1 MGWMILGCSG
11 SSGSGSGSGTS
22 GQQGTVVTGTVE
34 VPDGMLAQAASSTS
48 VFAWLLPEEAS
59 AAVACLTPLPLGK
72 LFVFHIDDKGIPVG
86 NALITA
92 DLINGAFSF
101 TLPLGI
107 ALSADLIVQIAPTTH
122 VGPVPICPVG
132 SPNCD
137 LPGSTLN
144 LPLTQINLTIGP
156 ASELL
161 TRQILRS
168 LGSGNVPGRKLT
180 DLSLGDISELHDLM
194 RKTLPRDP
202 RLFTGPTM
210 SMIPALLSAPG
221 SGLQF
226 IIDEYL
232 RSQAPRQLFV
242 LFTERLPQGV
252 VGEPYHA
259 ELIAAGGVG
268 QRTWSLSPGAHLPD
282 GLTLDPTG
290 ALNGTPL
297 TAGTVVVRLTLAA
310 AGPPASSTERD
321 IPLTILSPVP
331 SVGPGPVRTGQVQ
344 TTLPSGP
351 NYAVHYTI
359 SCLVGATPIQLL
371 SPSVTIEGSSNVA
384 IGAQGQLLTWDHGGI
399 PVNYAPAVGSLVVN
413 ELAGDTLMSI
423 GRWTADGPNSASSG
437 GLLASTFPFPL
448 TCSSQQGFH
457 YAVAKPFTRSV
468 NLPISGIADYMLLA
482 ATKPTYND
490 GHTLPGTMSG
500 GLRVDFTNRK
510 VGLDLHFAMP
520 DQTYDAVSPGG
531 LSDLSQSS
539 TTFDTASDLVTFSFG
554 VPDSLM
560 LGFFVG
566 DSAERVSLGITVF
579 GQPSNTFL
587 VTTGMFGKVG
597 PASTAP
603 PVTSSALGSLILT
616 NVPPGVG
623 GTFVPR
629 MVYPPPLTADLNS
642 HIGEW
647 FGDPVNTYLTVRY
660 SATSC
665 SNQTVEFR
673 SGVPGRPAF
682 ITYKLNCATGN
693 CDGLNVN
700 MTNKSVTFAKVSI
713 PSEQGGAPL
722 ILDGMLKYP

>member
-1 MGWMILGCSG
+1 
-11 SSGSGSGSGTS
+11 
-22 GQQGTVVTGTVE
+22 
-34 VPDGMLAQAASSTS
+34 MLAHAASTS
-48 VFAWLLPEEAS
+48 PVFAWLLPEEAS

-72 LFVFHIDDKGIPVG
+72 LFVFHIDDKGNPVG
-86 NALITA
+86 NVLVTGE
-92 DLINGAFSF
+92 LINGAFSF
-101 TLPLGI
+101 TLPQSI
-107 ALSADLIVQIAPTTH
+107 PLSADLIVQVAPVANT
-122 VGPVPICPVG
+122 GPVPICPPG
-132 SPNCD
+132 PPGCD

-144 LPLTQINLTIGP
+144 LPLTQTNLTIGP

-180 DLSLGDISELHDLM
+180 DLGLGDISELHDLM

-210 SMIPALLSAPG
+210 SMIPPLLSAPG

-268 QRTWSLSPGAHLPD
+268 PRTWSLSPGTHLPD

-297 TAGTVVVRLTLAA
+297 TVGTVVVRLTLAA

-331 SVGPGPVRTGQVQ
+331 SVGSGPVRTGQVQ
-344 TTLPSGP
+344 AALPSGP

-371 SPSVTIEGSSNVA
+371 SPSVTIEGGANVV
-384 IGAQGQLLTWDHGGI
+384 IGAQGQLLTWNHGEP

-423 GRWTADGPNSASSG
+423 GRWSGDGLNSGSSG
-437 GLLASTFPFPL
+437 GLFASSFPFPL
-448 TCSSQQGFH
+448 TCSSRQGFH
-457 YAVAKPFTRSV
+457 YAIAKPFTRSV
-468 NLPISGIADYMLLA
+468 NVPTSGIADYMLLA

-500 GLRVDFTNRK
+500 ELRVDFATRK
-510 VGLDLHFAMP
+510 VGGDLHFAMP
-520 DQTYDAVSPGG
+520 DQTYDVVSPGG

-539 TTFDTASDLVTFSFG
+539 TMFSTASDTVTFSFG
-554 VPDSLM
+554 FPDSLM
-560 LGFFVG
+560 LGLFVG
-566 DSAERVSLGITVF
+566 DSAERISLGITVF

-597 PASTAP
+597 PVSTAP
-603 PVTSSALGSLILT
+603 PVTSSDLGSLTLT
-616 NVPPGVG
+616 NAPPGVG
-623 GTFVPR
+623 GTFAPR
-629 MVYPPPLTADLNS
+629 MVYPPPLTADLTS

-647 FGDPVNTYLTVRY
+647 FGDPVNTYLTIRY
-660 SATSC
+660 SSADC
-665 SNQTVEFR
+665 SSQTVEFR
-673 SGVPGRPAF
+673 SGVSGQPAF
-682 ITYKLNCATGN
+682 TTYKLDCATGS
-693 CDGLNVN
+693 CGGLNVN
-700 MTNKSVTFAKVSI
+700 MTTKSVSFANVSI
-713 PSEQGGAPL
+713 PSEQGGSPL
-722 ILDGMLKYP
+722 ILNGVLKYP